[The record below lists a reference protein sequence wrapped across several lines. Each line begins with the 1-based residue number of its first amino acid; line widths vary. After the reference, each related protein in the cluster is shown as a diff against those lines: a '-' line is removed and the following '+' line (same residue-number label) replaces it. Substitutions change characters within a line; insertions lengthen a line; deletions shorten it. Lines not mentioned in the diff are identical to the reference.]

1 MIKLLKGAVYFVP
14 VTHVDSTSQ
23 SDSSSQNNELPTQPA
38 VTTKLTSIKMY
49 REELALLEESVKAAE
64 THESVSAFKQFKNPM
79 VS

>member
-1 MIKLLKGAVYFVP
+1 MMKLLKGAVYFVP
-14 VTHVDSTSQ
+14 ITHVDTTSQ

-38 VTTKLTSIKMY
+38 VTAKLTSIKAY

-64 THESVSAFKQFKNPM
+64 AHESICAFKQLKNPM